1 MCSRVQVNKAK
12 GIMVPFEDFRE
23 EFQSRVTSIGHI
35 LAMMA
40 PWDCPV
46 YVTRV
51 RAEPLYA
58 SLCLSVPISVSL
70 CWQLTTR
77 YPYSAG
83 SPADPTHTGN

>member
-1 MCSRVQVNKAK
+1 MQEAKDK
-12 GIMVPFEDFRE
+12 GIMVPFEGFRA
-23 EFQSRVTSIGHI
+23 EFESRVMSIGHM

-51 RAEPLYA
+51 GAEPLCA
-58 SLCLSVPISVSL
+58 SLCLSEPISVSL

-77 YPYSAG
+77 YPYLTLPDG

>member
-1 MCSRVQVNKAK
+1 MYQSAVSSSLALLLRCVLISGVCSRVQLNKAK

-51 RAEPLYA
+51 RPFIFNVLA
-58 SLCLSVPISVSL
+58 
-70 CWQLTTR
+70 
-77 YPYSAG
+77 
-83 SPADPTHTGN
+83 HTIPVYL